1 MAAASLVLSLGLL
14 HMRLFLWRMKS
25 LGICP
30 SWPSLRLLK
39 VSGACLR
46 ALLVWRDPIF
56 LLSGVRMGVI
66 CCRQMIT
73 TDASLSGWERFSR
86 DDGLRCLVRQV
97 PHLAHKRP
105 GVESGSPSSH
115 SLSSVPDT
123 LTCHRQDEQHG
134 GGVSHQSPGGLP
146 VAHPEKACAPA
157 SSLGTGQVFVPESG
171 PCPRGLEPSGG
182 LLVKTET
189 LEWMLNRR
197 MVDHIFGKDLVRQ
210 RWTSLHRRSQP
221 NAPFGSAS
229 LTCISEDT
237 CASKPLA
244 GHEPVCIPSSQAHP
258 SGAVQ
263 CEDMRTPPSPSC
275 PVLAFPDV
283 VLGVGI
289 PPGG

>member
-1 MAAASLVLSLGLL
+1 ML
-14 HMRLFLWRMKS
+14 
-25 LGICP
+25 P
-30 SWPSLRLLK
+30 SR
-39 VSGACLR
+39 VGSG
-46 ALLVWRDPIF
+46 F
-56 LLSGVRMGVI
+56 QG
-66 CCRQMIT
+66 T
-73 TDASLSGWERFSR
+73 T
-86 DDGLRCLVRQV
+86 GLRCLVRQV

-229 LTCISEDT
+229 LT
-237 CASKPLA
+237 L
-244 GHEPVCIPSSQAHP
+244 H
-258 SGAVQ
+258 
-263 CEDMRTPPSPSC
+263 
-275 PVLAFPDV
+275 L
-283 VLGVGI
+283 
-289 PPGG
+289 